1 MTECL
6 VSSLPKNTVAYRAPA
21 MTRLIGPII
30 LLNQAVRPSKP
41 QSLSRGKLEETD
53 RLELD
58 HRAYAHG
65 SLTLCLIRIQFIGTA
80 VQ

>member
-41 QSLSRGKLEETD
+41 QSLSREN
-53 RLELD
+53 
-58 HRAYAHG
+58 
-65 SLTLCLIRIQFIGTA
+65 
-80 VQ
+80 